1 MKMAGLEELE
11 DDKDVNH
18 LRTTMRLDDDD
29 KGAAKHFKEKI
40 EQSLCVQTVCSGFR
54 SVSVLS
60 RGVLA
65 GRH

>member
-29 KGAAKHFKEKI
+29 EGAAKHFKEKI
-40 EQSLCVQTVCSGFR
+40 EQSLCVQTFRSGFL
-54 SVSVLS
+54 SVSVVVMCLC
-60 RGVLA
+60 LP
-65 GRH
+65 

>member
-29 KGAAKHFKEKI
+29 EGAAKHFKEKI
-40 EQSLCVQTVCSGFR
+40 EQSLCEQTFYSGCL

-65 GRH
+65 GRR